1 VTEADDREAIN
12 EPANPLGME
21 GIEFIEYAT
30 ARPQALG
37 QVLETL
43 GFHPIARHRSREVLL
58 YRQGGINVIVNAHGG
73 GAGQGGTLDDKPV
86 IAAVALRVRDAAA
99 AYGRALERG
108 AWAVPIR
115 VEVMELNIPA
125 VHGPGGSRIYFVD
138 RHREFSI
145 YDVDFVPIPGVD
157 PHPPALAGLHF
168 FGIVQYI
175 GNGRTEDWTD
185 FYGELFGFQA
195 LLVGCRLRHPAQGP
209 HPAQPVPG
217 GLGLLPA
224 ADRARTGHSGGGR
237 HRMLP
242 ARGPGNGRCAGH
254 RGRAAHPRRGFCGV
268 GPRAFGRPRRAHAD
282 PPGRRVVRVGP
293 PRSWVIT
300 MNPLQGNIDDFGMDT
315 ISLAGPLEAKLQAV
329 RAAGF
334 GQIMLSARDIVGH
347 PDGLDAAVQ
356 AVRASGLRVTGF
368 QVLRDFEGLS
378 GHLHDYKVDIAKSM
392 LEMCAALGS
401 KILLVCSSTSVHATQ
416 DLDAIAKDLRKL
428 AMLAI
433 PLGIKVAYEGLSWG
447 RTINEF
453 TTAWEVVSR
462 ADVPNLGL
470 GLDSFHLFATQTPLD
485 DLELLD
491 PEKIFLV
498 QLADFMWQE
507 IRSVEERI
515 TTARHFRV
523 FPGEGVH
530 SEALAELVRR
540 LHALGYRGDYSFE
553 VFNDD
558 YQQIPLPVVAQRAR
572 RSALWLG
579 EDVQRRS
586 VPLPNQ
592 MRLRAASGR

>member
-1 VTEADDREAIN
+1 
-12 EPANPLGME
+12 
-21 GIEFIEYAT
+21 
-30 ARPQALG
+30 
-37 QVLETL
+37 
-43 GFHPIARHRSREVLL
+43 
-58 YRQGGINVIVNAHGG
+58 
-73 GAGQGGTLDDKPV
+73 
-86 IAAVALRVRDAAA
+86 
-99 AYGRALERG
+99 
-108 AWAVPIR
+108 
-115 VEVMELNIPA
+115 
-125 VHGPGGSRIYFVD
+125 
-138 RHREFSI
+138 
-145 YDVDFVPIPGVD
+145 
-157 PHPPALAGLHF
+157 
-168 FGIVQYI
+168 
-175 GNGRTEDWTD
+175 
-185 FYGELFGFQA
+185 
-195 LLVGCRLRHPAQGP
+195 
-209 HPAQPVPG
+209 
-217 GLGLLPA
+217 
-224 ADRARTGHSGGGR
+224 
-237 HRMLP
+237 
-242 ARGPGNGRCAGH
+242 
-254 RGRAAHPRRGFCGV
+254 
-268 GPRAFGRPRRAHAD
+268 
-282 PPGRRVVRVGP
+282 
-293 PRSWVIT
+293 
-300 MNPLQGNIDDFGMDT
+300 MNTQQGNVDDFGMDT
-315 ISLAGPLEAKLQAV
+315 ISLAGPLEAKLKSI
-329 RAAGF
+329 REAGF
-334 GQIMLSARDIVGH
+334 SQIMLSARDIVGH

-356 AVRASGLRVTGF
+356 VVRASGLRVTGF

-401 KILLVCSSTSVHATQ
+401 KILLVCSSTSVHASQ
-416 DLDAIAKDLRKL
+416 DLDAIARDLRKL

-453 TTAWEVVSR
+453 TTAWEVISR
-462 ADVPNLGL
+462 ADVPNLGI
-470 GLDSFHLFATQTPLD
+470 GLDSFHMFATETPLD

-530 SEALAELVRR
+530 SEALADLVRR

-579 EDVQRRS
+579 EDVLRRS

-592 MRLRAASGR
+592 MRLRSGSVR